1 MKTNYSLL
9 LRIWHWLNVI
19 AISGLLGTFFLRKT
33 FLSWRDNSTII
44 IEKLSSY
51 GIEVSLEQAKAIAK
65 AIRTPMWEWHIIFG
79 MIFAILLVVRLFIL
93 WKEKGFGY
101 DHNESI
107 HMHIVH
113 NSYKVFYAILLFMAV
128 SGLILTWYEPLGLS
142 KDFTHSIKEIHELV
156 AWIVVIFVPLH
167 IAGVVIAE
175 NQDQKGLVSKMI
187 SG

>member
-19 AISGLLGTFFLRKT
+19 AVTGLLGTFFLRKT
-33 FLSWRDNSTII
+33 FLSWKDNSNII

-51 GIEVSLEQAKAIAK
+51 GIEVSIEQAKAVAK
-65 AIRTPMWEWHIIFG
+65 AIRAPMWEWHIIFG
-79 MIFAILLVVRLFIL
+79 IMLAILLLLRLFIL

-101 DHNESI
+101 DHDKSM
-107 HMHIVH
+107 HMRLVY
-113 NSYKVFYAILLFMAV
+113 NGYKVFYAVLLFMAI
-128 SGLILTWYEPLGLS
+128 SGIILTWYEPLGIS
-142 KDFTHSIKEIHELV
+142 KDFAHSIKEIHELI
-156 AWIVVIFVPLH
+156 AWVVVIFVPLH
-167 IAGVVIAE
+167 IAGVLMAE